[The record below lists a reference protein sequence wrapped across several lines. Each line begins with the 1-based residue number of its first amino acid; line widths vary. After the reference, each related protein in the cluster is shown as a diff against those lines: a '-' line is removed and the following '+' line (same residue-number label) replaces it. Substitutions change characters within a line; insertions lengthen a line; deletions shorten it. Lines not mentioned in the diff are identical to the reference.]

1 MLDSIRSCGF
11 DNKLRCIINFNYDA
25 VQMGKFKKELL
36 FYLYAFIVEPKLSL
50 IVKNVEDTLE
60 EGVVVFLVELAI

>member
-1 MLDSIRSCGF
+1 
-11 DNKLRCIINFNYDA
+11 
-25 VQMGKFKKELL
+25 MGKFKKELL